1 MKPAAVRYRRATGM
15 AEALELLAEPD
26 AKVLAGGQSLVPLL
40 NLRLARPATLV
51 DINRI
56 PGLNRMEADG
66 DEVRIGAVVRHSEIE
81 ASRTLAERLP
91 TLPAIAAGIAYRA
104 IRTRG
109 TFCGSVAHADPA
121 AEWPLTLVGLGGRV
135 RVASHRGE
143 REIAADELFQGFF
156 ATSLQPDEV
165 IVEAILPVAPGWRW
179 GFAKF
184 ARKAG
189 EFSLA
194 LALAGVE
201 RAPNGTI
208 GDVRVAIGGAGGRP
222 LRLPALEAAV
232 RGRSPAD
239 LPGDAEIA
247 GLAEGLEPS
256 ADLHGSREY
265 KLALAATITR
275 RALLK
280 ACA

>member
-1 MKPAAVRYRRATGM
+1 MKPAALRYRRVTGM

-56 PGLNRMEADG
+56 PGLGRLEAG
-66 DEVRIGAVVRHSEIE
+66 GEEVRIGAVVRHAEIE
-81 ASRTLAERLP
+81 ASRPLAERLP
-91 TLPAIAAGIAYRA
+91 VLPAVAAGIAYRA

-121 AEWPLTLVGLGGRV
+121 AEWPLLLVGLGGRV
-135 RVASHRGE
+135 RVASRRGE
-143 REIAADELFQGFF
+143 REIEADELFQGFF
-156 ATSLQPDEV
+156 STSLEPDEV
-165 IVEAILPVAPGWRW
+165 IVEAILPVAPNWRW

-201 RAPNGTI
+201 RAPDGTI
-208 GDVRVAIGGAGGRP
+208 GGVRVAVGGVGERP
-222 LRLPALEAAV
+222 LRLPAVEAAL
-232 RGRSPAD
+232 RGRSTAD
-239 LPGDAEIA
+239 LPGEAEIA
-247 GLAEGLEPS
+247 SLAEGLAPTG
-256 ADLHGSREY
+256 DLHGSREY
-265 KLALAATITR
+265 KLALAAAITR